1 MSPERKNPPKSGSAA
16 MLGHILRYSQAKSF
30 AEDPPLEVPM
40 AEYDGPERREGSDR
54 RRPDGIKFDKTI
66 NLGHVLSMAAMI
78 AAVMASWSLMDK
90 RVVVLEVTQN
100 QQAAAQRERDSVQD
114 SSTREKFG
122 EVREGLADLRR
133 SVEKIADK
141 VGAR

>member
-1 MSPERKNPPKSGSAA
+1 
-16 MLGHILRYSQAKSF
+16 
-30 AEDPPLEVPM
+30 
-40 AEYDGPERREGSDR
+40 
-54 RRPDGIKFDKTI
+54 
-66 NLGHVLSMAAMI
+66 MI